1 MPEVERVDCGFQT
14 PFLAQWLGDS
24 RGREP
29 SVPSPW
35 TPLWAASLSRETQ
48 DPQSHLAPSC
58 VPVCAGAA
66 WGEESNVAL
75 FVQLY

>member
-14 PFLAQWLGDS
+14 PFLAQWLGDI

-29 SVPSPW
+29 SVRSPW

-48 DPQSHLAPSC
+48 DPQSRLSR
-58 VPVCAGAA
+58 
-66 WGEESNVAL
+66 S
-75 FVQLY
+75 